1 MRSADYGKI
10 SCRSTPFS
18 NPFLISIFMN
28 SFFFRFSYRT
38 ARQGLAVALVAWTQ
52 APPASQGD
60 ETSAG
65 SLPLVVVSSENRALP
80 APQVPPVPASPPATE
95 PPLVID
101 DRAPRAITLTVATL
115 EEAREELMRQP
126 GGTAIVDAE
135 DYKRGRATNLK
146 DALDFAPGVFVQP
159 RFGAEES
166 RLSIRGSGI
175 QRTFH
180 GRGLKLMQDGVPLNL
195 ADGGFDFQA
204 IEPLAAQYIEVY
216 RGANALAYGATTLGG
231 AINFVSQTGRSAP
244 PLQSR
249 FEYGSFDSFRG
260 QISSGVVSG
269 NEDAYVSFTHS
280 STDGFREH
288 SQQSNQ
294 RFFTN
299 LGHVIH
305 PELETRFYLTYART
319 DSELPGELTKAQM
332 LADPTE
338 ASRVPEFLRGFQPV
352 ARFDRVTSD
361 WKRDFELFRLA
372 NKTTWGS
379 GDEKLTVGSFWSRK
393 DLDHPILFV
402 IDQVTNDFGLDVRY
416 DNANDL
422 FGRENHFA
430 IGFAPTYGIAEDA
443 RFANNFG
450 SRGALFSDN
459 RQHSLNADLYAQNSH
474 YFVPGVAL
482 VTGAQLSHAE
492 RKNRDNFPIGPDNSD
507 TQDWTAF
514 SPKLG
519 LLWDI
524 TPQAQLFAN
533 VSRSFEPPSFG
544 ELVDANG
551 GGAGLIPL
559 EEQTATTFELG
570 TRGYSE
576 RVSWDIAYYRS
587 LVDNELL
594 SYQVQPGLSQT
605 VNADDTI
612 HQGIEAAV
620 DLELFSGL
628 FAKGSGSA
636 HSSGGKSVPAGAPAS
651 PGPQEDRVVFRQ
663 SYLWNDFHFDNDATF
678 RDHRLPGIPPHYFR
692 AELLYE
698 HPSGIYAGPNLE
710 WVPQGYNVDSAATE
724 FADSYALLGFKAGYR
739 SERGFSIFVEAK
751 NLTDEIYAATTGVVN
766 VSPAGGGALFL
777 PGDGRSI
784 YTGIEWKW

>member
-1 MRSADYGKI
+1 MIDI
-10 SCRSTPFS
+10 S
-18 NPFLISIFMN
+18 
-28 SFFFRFSYRT
+28 
-38 ARQGLAVALVAWTQ
+38 Q
-52 APPASQGD
+52 
-60 ETSAG
+60 
-65 SLPLVVVSSENRALP
+65 
-80 APQVPPVPASPPATE
+80 
-95 PPLVID
+95 
-101 DRAPRAITLTVATL
+101 
-115 EEAREELMRQP
+115 
-126 GGTAIVDAE
+126 
-135 DYKRGRATNLK
+135 
-146 DALDFAPGVFVQP
+146 
-159 RFGAEES
+159 
-166 RLSIRGSGI
+166 
-175 QRTFH
+175 
-180 GRGLKLMQDGVPLNL
+180 RGLKLLQDGVPLNR
-195 ADGGFDFQA
+195 ADGGVDFQA

-280 STDGFREH
+280 STDGYREH

-372 NKTTWGS
+372 NNTTWGS

-482 VTGAQLSHAE
+482 VTGGQLSHAE

-551 GGAGLIPL
+551 GGAGLI
-559 EEQTATTFELG
+559 
-570 TRGYSE
+570 
-576 RVSWDIAYYRS
+576 
-587 LVDNELL
+587 
-594 SYQVQPGLSQT
+594 
-605 VNADDTI
+605 
-612 HQGIEAAV
+612 
-620 DLELFSGL
+620 
-628 FAKGSGSA
+628 
-636 HSSGGKSVPAGAPAS
+636 
-651 PGPQEDRVVFRQ
+651 
-663 SYLWNDFHFDNDATF
+663 
-678 RDHRLPGIPPHYFR
+678 
-692 AELLYE
+692 
-698 HPSGIYAGPNLE
+698 
-710 WVPQGYNVDSAATE
+710 
-724 FADSYALLGFKAGYR
+724 
-739 SERGFSIFVEAK
+739 
-751 NLTDEIYAATTGVVN
+751 
-766 VSPAGGGALFL
+766 
-777 PGDGRSI
+777 
-784 YTGIEWKW
+784 